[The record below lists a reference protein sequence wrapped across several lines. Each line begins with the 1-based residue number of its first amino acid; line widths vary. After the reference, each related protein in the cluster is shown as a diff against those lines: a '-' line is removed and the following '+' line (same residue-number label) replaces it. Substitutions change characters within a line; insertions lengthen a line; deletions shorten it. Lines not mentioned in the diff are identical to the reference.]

1 VYWLVTVF
9 GLALLALG
17 TAAAFVAIWAAVN
30 EVRRPL
36 QGDASTRGFDPVE
49 AVKALSAAPL
59 WLALIAVGAGLV
71 MLGALFDGYRFAD
84 GGITQSPP
92 VVAASG
98 G

>member
-1 VYWLVTVF
+1 MYWLVTVF
-9 GLALLALG
+9 GLVLLAVG
-17 TAAAFVAIWAAVN
+17 CAAAIVALWVAVK

-36 QGDASTRGFDPVE
+36 QGDASARGFDPVE

-92 VVAASG
+92 AVTASG
-98 G
+98 S